1 MWAPPTTYTCP
12 CGCRSRLARWTDK
25 LALPR
30 SRSRRTG
37 KNKQVD
43 TEQATT
49 IRHSSRPLFVAKLA
63 VLGGAAFVAGQSVAA
78 QLAGPSLILE
88 DSVILQETSQ
98 VYVGQPVE
106 MFLGDDG
113 SIFVIDGFSNSVVR
127 FDEMGRI
134 VETYG
139 RHGGGPGEFSYIGAG
154 GFAQRVLGVLDGRP
168 PRQQVEFFDL
178 ESGRHLGA
186 VETSD
191 IVTALAAGQRRL
203 WVGGIDTDK
212 WKALASRPWRTL
224 PGGRSWSSARSA
236 TVELDRG
243 AVPSPYVES
252 EMIR

>member
-1 MWAPPTTYTCP
+1 MWALPTTYTCP

-43 TEQATT
+43 TEQPST

-154 GFAQRVLGVLDGRP
+154 GFAQRR
-168 PRQQVEFFDL
+168 
-178 ESGRHLGA
+178 SNWTA
-186 VETSD
+186 VRFP
-191 IVTALAAGQRRL
+191 ARM
-203 WVGGIDTDK
+203 
-212 WKALASRPWRTL
+212 SR
-224 PGGRSWSSARSA
+224 AR
-236 TVELDRG
+236 
-243 AVPSPYVES
+243 
-252 EMIR
+252 